1 MSKIYEALLRAEQ
14 DRAAGNTTPPVDH
27 EQVAVATSWKEAT
40 AVEELPTHVEELTIP
55 VEVQPEASVVEEPVF
70 VSEPVSHQPAF
81 VSSPIIEERVFVS
94 EPLTSPPVFVSAPV
108 VEAPVAAK
116 PVVQAPKPVAPPVT
130 RPVAAAVPAPKPL
143 VAPAP
148 AAKVAATPLEVFD
161 PSKIRATVWKP
172 LLDKLPALEERGN
185 AVEQFRSLRTRLFGF
200 RDLNTLKSILIS
212 SGLPREGKSF
222 IAANLAIS
230 FARHKASR
238 VLLIDGDMRRSSLHN
253 LFGCEET
260 PGLTNYLAGQVGIN
274 DIMQRAALKEDG
286 SPLFAGLGSLVF
298 IGGGEEGD
306 KAADLSGSG
315 RFRQLI
321 EAAAPHFDWIVVDSS
336 PVNLVTDGVNLAHA
350 CDAVL
355 MVARGGVTKF
365 EAAQRAL
372 AELKSSKIL
381 GVVLNA
387 VDNQP
392 MTDGYYGYDGYDTA
406 KTPPG
411 PPTQ

>member
-14 DRAAGNTTPPVDH
+14 DRAAGKTLPPIDH
-27 EQVAVATSWKEAT
+27 EQVAVTTSWKEAT
-40 AVEELPTHVEELTIP
+40 AVEELATSADAGAGFPAAED
-55 VEVQPEASVVEEPVF
+55 
-70 VSEPVSHQPAF
+70 PAF
-81 VSSPIIEERVFVS
+81 TNAPA
-94 EPLTSPPVFVSAPV
+94 VSAS
-108 VEAPVAAK
+108 AA
-116 PVVQAPKPVAPPVT
+116 A
-130 RPVAAAVPAPKPL
+130 RPAVPATQPLAAAVPAAKAPSMPL
-143 VAPAP
+143 ESFDP
-148 AAKVAATPLEVFD
+148 AAVRT
-161 PSKIRATVWKP
+161 TVWKP

-185 AVEQFRSLRTRLFGF
+185 AVEQFRSLRTRIFGF
-200 RDLNTLKSILIS
+200 RDLNTLKSILVS

-238 VLLIDGDMRRSSLHN
+238 VLLIDGDMRRSSLHT
-253 LFGCEET
+253 LFGCEES
-260 PGLTNYLAGQVGIN
+260 PGLTNYLAGHVTMNQ
-274 DIMQRAALKEDG
+274 IMQRAALKEDG
-286 SPLFAGLGSLVF
+286 SPLFTGLGSLTF

-321 EAAAPHFDWIVVDSS
+321 ESAAPHFDWIIVDSS
-336 PVNLVTDGVNLAHA
+336 PVNLVTDGVNLANA

-406 KTPPG
+406 KNSPG
-411 PPTQ
+411 PATQ

>member
-14 DRAAGNTTPPVDH
+14 DRAAGKAAPT
-27 EQVAVATSWKEAT
+27 EQEQDSVATAWQESAAVDEAPVPVPT
-40 AVEELPTHVEELTIP
+40 QAAMPAVEE
-55 VEVQPEASVVEEPVF
+55 SVFMTDPF
-70 VSEPVSHQPAF
+70 FQT
-81 VSSPIIEERVFVS
+81 
-94 EPLTSPPVFVSAPV
+94 PLSARPV
-108 VEAPVAAK
+108 V
-116 PVVQAPKPVAPPVT
+116 
-130 RPVAAAVPAPKPL
+130 PASKPL
-143 VAPAP
+143 GASGARLPAM
-148 AAKVAATPLEVFD
+148 PLEIFD
-161 PSKIRATVWKP
+161 PSAVRTTVWKP

-200 RDLNTLKSILIS
+200 RDLNTLKSILVS

-260 PGLTNYLAGQVGIN
+260 PGLTNYLAGHATIN
-274 DIMQRAALKEDG
+274 DIMQRAALNEDG
-286 SPLFAGLGSLVF
+286 SPLFSGLGSLTF

-321 EAAAPHFDWIVVDSS
+321 ESASPHFDWIIVDSS
-336 PVNLVTDGVNLAHA
+336 PVNLVTDGVNLASA

-372 AELKSSKIL
+372 SELKASKIL

-387 VDNQP
+387 VDTQP
-392 MTDGYYGYDGYDTA
+392 MTDGYYGYDGYDVA

-411 PPTQ
+411 PAAQ

>member
-14 DRAAGNTTPPVDH
+14 ERVDAMNQAPTVQ
-27 EQVAVATSWKEAT
+27 EEAT
-40 AVEELPTHVEELTIP
+40 PSAAKETHAPFTAFEEPPMPAEPAMELP
-55 VEVQPEASVVEEPVF
+55 
-70 VSEPVSHQPAF
+70 AF
-81 VSSPIIEERVFVS
+81 SDPYF
-94 EPLTSPPVFVSAPV
+94 PLA
-108 VEAPVAAK
+108 
-116 PVVQAPKPVAPPVT
+116 
-130 RPVAAAVPAPKPL
+130 
-143 VAPAP
+143 
-148 AAKVAATPLEVFD
+148 AATPAVVPAV
-161 PSKIRATVWKP
+161 PSAIPAQPLDMTKIRTTVWTP
-172 LLDKLPALEERGN
+172 MLDKLPALEERGS

-238 VLLIDGDMRRSSLHN
+238 VLLIDGDMRRSSLHTV
-253 LFGCEET
+253 FGCNST
-260 PGLTNYLAGQVGIN
+260 PGLTTYLAGHATIPE
-274 DIMQRAALKEDG
+274 IMQRAALKDDG
-286 SPLFAGLGSLVF
+286 SPLFSGLGSLVF

-306 KAADLSGSG
+306 MAADLSGSG

-321 EAAAPHFDWIVVDSS
+321 EAASPHFDWIIVDSS
-336 PVNLVTDGVNLAHA
+336 PVNLVTDGVNLAAA

-387 VDNQP
+387 VDASGAS
-392 MTDGYYGYDGYDTA
+392 DGYYGYEGYEA
-406 KTPPG
+406 PKTPPG
-411 PPTQ
+411 PSTQ

>member
-14 DRAAGNTTPPVDH
+14 DRAAGKTSPPVDH

-40 AVEELPTHVEELTIP
+40 AVEELPTP
-55 VEVQPEASVVEEPVF
+55 VEVQPEAATVEEHVF
-70 VSEPVSHQPAF
+70 VSQPVISQPMASQP
-81 VSSPIIEERVFVS
+81 VISQ
-94 EPLTSPPVFVSAPV
+94 PVFVSAPIV
-108 VEAPVAAK
+108 QAPVAPVVAK
-116 PVVQAPKPVAPPVT
+116 PVVQAPKPVAPPV
-130 RPVAAAVPAPKPL
+130 AAAVPAAK
-143 VAPAP
+143 P
-148 AAKVAATPLEVFD
+148 AATASPMEAFD
-161 PSKIRATVWKP
+161 PSKIRVTVWKP

-200 RDLNTLKSILIS
+200 RDLNALKSILIS

-253 LFGCEET
+253 VFGCQET
-260 PGLTNYLAGQVGIN
+260 PGLTDYLAGQVGIN

-286 SPLFAGLGSLVF
+286 SPLFTGLGSLVF

-321 EAAAPHFDWIVVDSS
+321 EAASPYFDWIVVDSS
-336 PVNLVTDGVNLAHA
+336 PVNLVTDGVNLANA

-387 VDNQP
+387 VDTQP

-411 PPTQ
+411 PATQ

>member
-14 DRAAGNTTPPVDH
+14 DRAAGKTLPPIDH
-27 EQVAVATSWKEAT
+27 EQVAVTTSWKEAT
-40 AVEELPTHVEELTIP
+40 AIEELPTSVEAHVGFPTVDE
-55 VEVQPEASVVEEPVF
+55 
-70 VSEPVSHQPAF
+70 PAF
-81 VSSPIIEERVFVS
+81 
-94 EPLTSPPVFVSAPV
+94 
-108 VEAPVAAK
+108 
-116 PVVQAPKPVAPPVT
+116 
-130 RPVAAAVPAPKPL
+130 AVPAAARPGVQASKPL
-143 VAPAP
+143 AAAMPTGKAPSMPLESFDP
-148 AAKVAATPLEVFD
+148 AAVRT
-161 PSKIRATVWKP
+161 TVWKP

-185 AVEQFRSLRTRLFGF
+185 AVEQFRSLRTRIFGF
-200 RDLNTLKSILIS
+200 RDLNTLKSILVS

-238 VLLIDGDMRRSSLHN
+238 VLLIDGDMRRSSLHT
-253 LFGCEET
+253 LFGCEES
-260 PGLTNYLAGQVGIN
+260 PGLTNYLAGHATMN
-274 DIMQRAALKEDG
+274 EIMQRAALKEDG
-286 SPLFAGLGSLVF
+286 SPLFAGLGSLTF

-321 EAAAPHFDWIVVDSS
+321 ESASPHFDWIIVDSS
-336 PVNLVTDGVNLAHA
+336 PVNLVTDGVNLANA

-406 KTPPG
+406 KNPPG
-411 PPTQ
+411 PATQ

>member
-14 DRAAGNTTPPVDH
+14 DRVEAKNQAPAVQEPAAAEPT
-27 EQVAVATSWKEAT
+27 WKEVAASAT
-40 AVEELPTHVEELTIP
+40 ALQEMPAHVETP
-55 VEVQPEASVVEEPVF
+55 MYVEPVNQAAF
-70 VSEPVSHQPAF
+70 IAEPVYNG
-81 VSSPIIEERVFVS
+81 
-94 EPLTSPPVFVSAPV
+94 
-108 VEAPVAAK
+108 
-116 PVVQAPKPVAPPVT
+116 
-130 RPVAAAVPAPKPL
+130 
-143 VAPAP
+143 
-148 AAKVAATPLEVFD
+148 TPLPPIPLEAQPLD
-161 PSKIRATVWKP
+161 ISGIRATVWKP
-172 LLDKLPALEERGN
+172 IMEKLPALEERGS

-253 LFGCEET
+253 VFGCEGE
-260 PGLTNYLAGQVGIN
+260 PGLTNYLAGHATITE
-274 DIMQRAALKEDG
+274 IMQRAALNEDG
-286 SPLFAGLGSLVF
+286 SPLFAGLGSLTF

-315 RFRQLI
+315 RFKQLI
-321 EAAAPHFDWIVVDSS
+321 ESVSPYFDWIIVDSS
-336 PVNLVTDGVNLAHA
+336 PVNLVTDGVNLASA

-387 VDNQP
+387 VDTP
-392 MTDGYYGYDGYDTA
+392 PVTEGYYGYDIYDVP
-406 KTPPG
+406 KTHSG
-411 PPTQ
+411 QTTQ

>member
-14 DRAAGNTTPPVDH
+14 DRAAGKTLPPIDH
-27 EQVAVATSWKEAT
+27 EQVAVTTSWKEAT
-40 AVEELPTHVEELTIP
+40 AIEELPTSVEAHVGFPTVDE
-55 VEVQPEASVVEEPVF
+55 
-70 VSEPVSHQPAF
+70 PAF
-81 VSSPIIEERVFVS
+81 AVPAAARPGVQVSK
-94 EPLTSPPVFVSAPV
+94 PL
-108 VEAPVAAK
+108 
-116 PVVQAPKPVAPPVT
+116 
-130 RPVAAAVPAPKPL
+130 AAAVPTGKAPSMPL
-143 VAPAP
+143 ESFDP
-148 AAKVAATPLEVFD
+148 AAVRT
-161 PSKIRATVWKP
+161 TVWKP

-185 AVEQFRSLRTRLFGF
+185 AVEQFRSLRTRIFGF
-200 RDLNTLKSILIS
+200 RDLNTLKSILVS

-238 VLLIDGDMRRSSLHN
+238 VLLIDGDMRRSSLHT
-253 LFGCEET
+253 LFGCEES
-260 PGLTNYLAGQVGIN
+260 PGLTNYLAGHATMN
-274 DIMQRAALKEDG
+274 EIMQRAALKEDG
-286 SPLFAGLGSLVF
+286 SPLFAGLGSLTF

-321 EAAAPHFDWIVVDSS
+321 ESASPHFDWIIVDSS
-336 PVNLVTDGVNLAHA
+336 PVNLVTDGVNLANA

-406 KTPPG
+406 KNPPG
-411 PPTQ
+411 PATQ

>member
-14 DRAAGNTTPPVDH
+14 ERVDALNQAPTAEEAAAPSTQQETP
-27 EQVAVATSWKEAT
+27 VAVAAF
-40 AVEELPTHVEELTIP
+40 EELQLPAPPATELP
-55 VEVQPEASVVEEPVF
+55 VVVEPHF
-70 VSEPVSHQPAF
+70 
-81 VSSPIIEERVFVS
+81 
-94 EPLTSPPVFVSAPV
+94 PLAATS
-108 VEAPVAAK
+108 
-116 PVVQAPKPVAPPVT
+116 VAPL
-130 RPVAAAVPAPKPL
+130 APL
-143 VAPAP
+143 
-148 AAKVAATPLEVFD
+148 PLETQPLD
-161 PSKIRATVWKP
+161 ISAIRVTVWNP
-172 LLDKLPALEERGN
+172 QLDKLPALEERGS

-238 VLLIDGDMRRSSLHN
+238 VLLIDGDMRRSSLN
-253 LFGCEET
+253 TVFGCDRS
-260 PGLTNYLAGQVGIN
+260 PGLTTYLAGHATITE
-274 DIMQRAALKEDG
+274 IMQRAALKDDG
-286 SPLFAGLGSLVF
+286 SPLFTGLGSLVF

-306 KAADLSGSG
+306 LAADLSGSG

-321 EAAAPHFDWIVVDSS
+321 EAASPHFDWIIVDSS
-336 PVNLVTDGVNLAHA
+336 PVNLVTDGVNLATA

-372 AELKSSKIL
+372 AELKSSRIL

-387 VDNQP
+387 VDTAPNS
-392 MTDGYYGYDGYDTA
+392 DGYYGYEGYETS
-406 KTPPG
+406 KISPG
-411 PPTQ
+411 PATQ